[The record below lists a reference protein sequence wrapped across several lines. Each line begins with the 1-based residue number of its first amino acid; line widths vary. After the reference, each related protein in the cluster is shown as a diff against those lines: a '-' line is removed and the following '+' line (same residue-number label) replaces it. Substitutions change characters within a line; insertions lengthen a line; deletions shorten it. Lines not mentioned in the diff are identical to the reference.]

1 MVPPEAGGEGMIDL
15 QPSAAEVASTDVSE
29 LRQVVQRLTRAQKEY
44 QDLIDTID
52 GIVWEADSSFR
63 FLFVSRQAVRLLGYP
78 VERWLKEP
86 GFWAAH
92 LHPDDRVWAVGFCQK
107 ATQECRPHEFEYRM
121 VAADGRIVWLR
132 DIVTVL
138 AEGGRPFKLRGIM
151 VDVTAQHESSESLE
165 RTVSLLRATLDS
177 TADGLVVVDRS
188 GNITA
193 FNRRFQEMWGLSDEV
208 LTSRWSDRVLASVL
222 AQLQTPEQ
230 FLARER
236 EFSAA
241 PEAEGFDILELRDG
255 QILERYSRPQRLGDA
270 TIGRVWSFRDV
281 TQRVRAERERD
292 RLLVAEH
299 SSRAAA
305 EESLALLDTFL
316 NNAPVGLGFLDTDL
330 RYIRINDSLATLHG
344 TSRDKAI
351 GRRLREQVP
360 TMAPTIEPIMR
371 QVLATGIPVIGIE
384 VAGEVPSEPGQL
396 RHWRVSYYPVK
407 TPSGGIVGVGAVVV
421 EVTAERLAQAERERL
436 LREAQEAIHL
446 RDDFLS
452 IAAHELKTPLTPLKL
467 HLQALKQHVATE
479 QLQQP
484 ARVDKALS
492 QVRRLAGLI
501 NDLLDVTRI
510 EAGRL
515 ELERGPLVLPELV
528 CEVVADFR
536 PVCPQHHF
544 ECQGPAEPLVVLGD
558 RGRLAQVL
566 TNLLENAVKYS
577 PLGGLVRVTV
587 ERRGA
592 EAVVAVTDPGIGI
605 PADQQEHLF
614 ERFFRARNAPI
625 SGFGG
630 LGLGLY
636 ICRDIVQRH
645 GGRIWVES
653 ELEHGSTFHVALPI
667 QEPARSESPGSVQ
680 G

>member
-1 MVPPEAGGEGMIDL
+1 MIDL
-15 QPSAAEVASTDVSE
+15 QLSAAEEASTDVSE
-29 LRQVVQRLTRAQKEY
+29 LREVVQRLSRARKEY
-44 QDLIDTID
+44 QELLDTID
-52 GIVWEADSSFR
+52 GIVWEADSNFR

-92 LHPDDRVWAVGFCQK
+92 IHPDDRAWAVAFCQK
-107 ATQECRPHEFEYRM
+107 ATGECRPHEFEYRM
-121 VAADGRIVWLR
+121 VAADGRLVWLR
-132 DIVTVL
+132 DIVTVI
-138 AEGGRPFKLRGIM
+138 AEGGRPLKLRGIM
-151 VDVTAQHESSESLE
+151 VDVTAQHEARESLE

-193 FNRRFQEMWGLSDEV
+193 FNRRFQEIWRLSDEV
-208 LTSRWSDRVLASVL
+208 LTSRWEDRALASVL
-222 AQLQTPEQ
+222 AQLQVPEQ

-236 EFSAA
+236 EFSEA
-241 PEAEGFDILELRDG
+241 PEAEGFDILEMRDG
-255 QILERYSRPQRLGDA
+255 NIVERYSRPQRLGD
-270 TIGRVWSFRDV
+270 TIIGRIWSFRDV
-281 TQRVRAERERD
+281 TQRLRAERERD
-292 RLLVAEH
+292 RLLAAEH
-299 SSRAAA
+299 ASRAAV

-330 RYIRINDSLATLHG
+330 HYIRINDSLAALHG
-344 TSRDKAI
+344 LNREQAI
-351 GRRLREQVP
+351 GRRLREQIP
-360 TMAPTIEPIMR
+360 RMAPAIEPLMR
-371 QVLATGIPVIGIE
+371 QVLATGIPMIGIE
-384 VAGEVPSEPGQL
+384 VTGEVPASPGQM

-421 EVTAERLAQAERERL
+421 EVTAERHAQAERERL
-436 LREAQEAIHL
+436 LREAQEAVHL

-452 IAAHELKTPLTPLKL
+452 IAAHELKTPLTPLQL
-467 HLQALKQHVATE
+467 HLQALQQHSGSGPL
-479 QLQQP
+479 LQS
-484 ARVDKALS
+484 ARVDKALA
-492 QVRRLAGLI
+492 QVRRLSGLI
-501 NDLLDVTRI
+501 NDLLDVSRI

-536 PVCPQHHF
+536 PVCPQHSF
-544 ECQGPAEPLVVLGD
+544 ECQRSAEPLVILGD

-577 PLGGLVRVTV
+577 PMGGAVRVTV

-592 EAVVAVTDPGIGI
+592 EAIVAVADSGIGI
-605 PADQQEHLF
+605 PEDQQEHLF

-636 ICRDIVQRH
+636 ICRDIVHRH

-653 ELEHGSTFHVALPI
+653 ELEHGATFHVALPI
-667 QEPARSESPGSVQ
+667 QETAQ
-680 G
+680 

>member
-1 MVPPEAGGEGMIDL
+1 MSDL
-15 QPSAAEVASTDVSE
+15 QPSAAERASTEISE
-29 LRQVVQRLTRAQKEY
+29 LREAVQRLSCAQQEY
-44 QDLIDTID
+44 QELIDTID

-78 VERWLKEP
+78 VERWLNEP

-92 LHPDDRVWAVGFCQK
+92 VHPDDRAWAVGFCQK
-107 ATQECRPHEFEYRM
+107 ATKECRPHEFEYRM
-121 VAADGRIVWLR
+121 MAADGRIIWLR
-132 DIVTVL
+132 DIVTVI
-138 AEGGRPFKLRGIM
+138 AEGGRPLKLRGIM

-177 TADGLVVVDRS
+177 TADGLVVVDQR

-193 FNRRFQEMWGLSDEV
+193 FNRRFQEIWHLSEEV
-208 LTSRWSDRVLASVL
+208 LTSRWDDRALASVL
-222 AQLQTPEQ
+222 AQLQEPEQ

-236 EFSAA
+236 ELSAT
-241 PEAEGFDILELRDG
+241 PEAEGFDLLELRDG
-255 QILERYSRPQRLGDA
+255 HILERYSRPQRLGDA
-270 TIGRVWSFRDV
+270 IIGRVWSFRDV
-281 TQRVRAERERD
+281 TQRLSAERERD
-292 RLLVAEH
+292 RLLAAEL

-330 RYIRINDSLATLHG
+330 RYIRLNDSLATLHG
-344 TSRDKAI
+344 VSRERAI
-351 GRRLREQVP
+351 GRRLREQIP
-360 TMAPTIEPIMR
+360 HMAPTIEPLMR
-371 QVLATGIPVIGIE
+371 QVLETGIPIIGVE
-384 VAGEVPSEPGQL
+384 VTGEVPATPGQL

-407 TPSGGIVGVGAVVV
+407 TPSGGMVGVGAVVA
-421 EVTAERLAQAERERL
+421 EVTAERHAQAERERL

-467 HLQALKQHVATE
+467 HLQALRQHADAG
-479 QLQQP
+479 QLLQP

-492 QVRRLAGLI
+492 QVRRLSGLI
-501 NDLLDVTRI
+501 NDLLDVSRI

-515 ELERGPLVLPELV
+515 ELERGPLALPELV
-528 CEVVADFR
+528 CEAVADFR

-544 ECQGPAEPLVVLGD
+544 ECRKPAEPLVILGD

-566 TNLLENAVKYS
+566 ANLLENAVKYS
-577 PLGGLVRVTV
+577 PMGGAVRITI

-592 EAVVAVTDPGIGI
+592 EAVVAVADSGIGI

-653 ELEHGSTFHVALPI
+653 EVERGSTFHVALPI
-667 QEPARSESPGSVQ
+667 QEPASSP
-680 G
+680 